1 MFLGTKY
8 CYYAFTFKS
17 TKHCFYF
24 HVVLHSCYY
33 CIKVRLKIR
42 FFIWIQCTCFQYISA
57 AVFCSV
63 CFFYTVVTIP
73 WRAAVSLSWT
83 SKLTLAKED
92 RDNGNISDV
101 ILPSLDAFILMQI
114 VVFFKQFNKLLLWG
128 ADTSLMHCLHVIC
141 FLLTNILPKNGWW
154 RMIFVLPVCSRNIQE
169 CFSQAAVAGCTSSS
183 MTALEKW
190 RLAVSL
196 GST

>member
-42 FFIWIQCTCFQYISA
+42 FFIWMQCTCFQYISA

-63 CFFYTVVTIP
+63 WFFYTVVTIP
-73 WRAAVSLSWT
+73 WRAAVSLSWM

-92 RDNGNISDV
+92 RDNANISDV

-114 VVFFKQFNKLLLWG
+114 VVFFKQFKKLLLWG
-128 ADTSLMHCLHVIC
+128 ADTSLIHCLHVIC
-141 FLLTNILPKNGWW
+141 FLLNPIYFQRTDDDAWFLFCP
-154 RMIFVLPVCSRNIQE
+154 S
-169 CFSQAAVAGCTSSS
+169 AVATFRNVFHKLMLQVAQEAAWQLLRSGGW
-183 MTALEKW
+183 L
-190 RLAVSL
+190 LV
-196 GST
+196 